1 MAILLLATV
10 IVFYL
15 YTMKTNETAQ
25 IEQSIGAFDRAKH
38 RLTETNMSSLQKA
51 VELFIATEGRVPRNF
66 KEVFGQVPLITGKQD
81 GWGRDIKYE
90 AIDGLSFRLTSAGS
104 DGAFGTEDDIVK
116 EY

>member
-51 VELFIATEGRVPRNF
+51 IELFIATEGEVPKNF

-90 AIDGLSFRLTSAGS
+90 VIDELRFRLTSAGS
-104 DGAFGTEDDIVK
+104 DGAFGTDDDIVK